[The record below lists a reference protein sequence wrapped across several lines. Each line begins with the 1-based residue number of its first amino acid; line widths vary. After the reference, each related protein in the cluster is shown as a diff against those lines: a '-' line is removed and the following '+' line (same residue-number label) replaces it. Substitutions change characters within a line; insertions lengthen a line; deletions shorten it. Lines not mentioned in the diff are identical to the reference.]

1 MAQVKKRH
9 HSVPQFYLGRFTGP
23 DGLLWIYP
31 VDGSEPKHVGPRNA
45 AVERYLYAPE
55 VGEEPHDDTVEDVL
69 AEMVDGPAVAA
80 TDRLIRGDQLRPED
94 RAAIAFY
101 VAVQELRVPAIR
113 DQHGA
118 NLEHLFYMTTD
129 ILVGHPEHVMEK
141 AEEMGL
147 PPQQVLA
154 GLQAI
159 KDGRFQLRATKVSW
173 LQTLFEVVRGTAP
186 LIAKLPWL
194 VVEAPSGFEFLTSD
208 SPIVRVLTDRS
219 VPNLCAS
226 GWLSPSAETTLVL
239 DPEHVL
245 VIAPEGR
252 EGRQLGRP
260 GWCEDVNRRTLEQ
273 AYRYVF
279 SRNQADWI
287 ARAIHQRVHCRKT
300 HACTGQPASPSA
312 R

>member
-1 MAQVKKRH
+1 MGQLRKRH
-9 HSVPQFYLGRFTGP
+9 HYASESYLGRFTGP

-31 VDGSEPKHVGPRNA
+31 VDESEPQPVNPRNA

-55 VGEEPHDDTVEDVL
+55 VGEKPRDDAVEVVL
-69 AEMVDGPAVAA
+69 AEMVDGPAVPAIN
-80 TDRLIRGDQLRPED
+80 RLIRGEQLLPED
-94 RAAIAFY
+94 RSIVAFY

-113 DQHGA
+113 DQHGL
-118 NLEHLFYMTTD
+118 NLEHLFGMTTD
-129 ILVGHPEHVMEK
+129 VLVEHPEHVKEK
-141 AEEMGL
+141 AAEMGL

-159 KDGRFQLRATKVSW
+159 KDGRLQLRATKVSW
-173 LQTLFEVVRGTAP
+173 LHSLFEVVRGTAP

-194 VVEAPSGFEFLTSD
+194 VVEAPPGFEFLTSD
-208 SPIVRVLTDRS
+208 CPVVKVLTDRS
-219 VPNLCAS
+219 VRDLYAG
-226 GWLSPSAETTLVL
+226 GWLSPSAEATLVL

-245 VIAPEGR
+245 LITPEGG

-279 SRNQADWI
+279 GRSRADWI
-287 ARAIHQRVHCRKT
+287 ARAIHQRVHCRTT
-300 HACTGQPASPSA
+300 HACTGQPATPSA
-312 R
+312 W